1 MKLKRS
7 IIFAL
12 CTISLISLSACGKK
26 SDTNP
31 TQPSLEVIAPTET
44 EPETIVDKLEEPT
57 KSYVA
62 PTIGTTEV
70 ERPNGEKVVVGITE
84 TLEDNSYIAITPEND
99 IIVSIGVPE
108 LSSGHE
114 YTESEAIAVEGL
126 VQYWSENNVSKE
138 VLAARLE
145 DGVYAGLSETD
156 KEEIV
161 EFISSSNPHNNP
173 EITEV
178 ETPESESEA
187 EESSESA
194 GSSDGMTSSERSRA
208 QRAKYGEGAQLG
220 VGEPDP
226 NLNLQAN

>member
-1 MKLKRS
+1 MRIKK
-7 IIFAL
+7 IITFTL
-12 CTISLISLSACGKK
+12 FTVSLISLSACGKK
-26 SDTNP
+26 PDTNP

-126 VQYWSENNVSKE
+126 VQYWSENNVPKE

-178 ETPESESEA
+178 ETPESESETV
-187 EESSESA
+187 ESSENAVETGDQSWLDEEEELWA
-194 GSSDGMTSSERSRA
+194 EFGGDGTISSIEN
-208 QRAKYGEGAQLG
+208 
-220 VGEPDP
+220 P

>member
-1 MKLKRS
+1 MKKS
-7 IIFAL
+7 NIIFL
-12 CTISLISLSACGKK
+12 ILTISLVSLTACGKK
-26 SDTNP
+26 EEINE
-31 TQPSLEVIAPTET
+31 TQPSLEVITPTET
-44 EPETIVDKLEEPT
+44 EPEIADKLEEPT

-62 PTIGTTEV
+62 PTIGVTEV

-145 DGVYAGLSETD
+145 DGVYAGLSEAD

-178 ETPESESEA
+178 ETPESEPETV
-187 EESSESA
+187 ESSESA
-194 GSSDGMTSSERSRA
+194 GSSDGMTSAERSQA
-208 QRAKYGEGAQLG
+208 QRDKYGEGATFS
-220 VGEPDP
+220 VNPDP
-226 NLNLQAN
+226 NLNLQPAN